1 MMNKLHIQPWRI
13 TAQGAITEFTQSIFS
28 VGNGFLGLRGF
39 SLQQPKGLLHDHAMF
54 RAGLYEYIKPGIT
67 DLVQLPDVL
76 GLRLTGHKEANIHHE
91 LDLRTG
97 VYTQRWQDSH
107 VQVTAQRMA
116 SMADPQLICVRLT
129 LTAQRG
135 CDVQIESAVD
145 DQVANLP
152 IHDDQMVTDKEAV
165 PLLETVSRQADELV
179 MQTVHS
185 HRRVR
190 FLITLTGRMQAHLE
204 AGESLTVEKR
214 VRVLVDEELPREEA
228 ADPGRRTRTH
238 GPHCGGTAISSW
250 MAMSAY
256 REAFAT
262 TSSSCCAP
270 MPPGTRGY
278 LSAPG
283 ASPTGGTKATPSG
296 IRTSFC
302 FPSSAGS
309 GPRRRRRWRAS
320 A

>member
-1 MMNKLHIQPWRI
+1 MMNELHIQPWRI
-13 TAQGAITEFTQSIFS
+13 TAQGAVTEFTQSIFS
-28 VGNGFLGLRGF
+28 IGNGFLGLRGF

-76 GLRLTGHKEANIHHE
+76 GLRLTGHQEENVRHE

-97 VYTQRWQDSH
+97 VYTQSWQDSH

-129 LTAQRG
+129 LTAQEG
-135 CDVQIESAVD
+135 CDVQMESVVD
-145 DQVANLP
+145 DRVANLP
-152 IHDDQMVTDKEAV
+152 IHDDQMVTDSESV
-165 PLLETVSRQADELV
+165 RLLETVRHQGNELM

-214 VRVLVDEELPREEA
+214 VRVLVDEESPRADA
-228 ADPGRRTRTH
+228 ADPWAENEDAWAALWRDCDIQLEGDAGIQGGIRYNIFQLLCANAAGDAGVSIGARGITH
-238 GPHCGGTAISSW
+238 GRYKGGSL
-250 MAMSAY
+250 
-256 REAFAT
+256 R
-262 TSSSCCAP
+262 
-270 MPPGTRGY
+270 
-278 LSAPG
+278 
-283 ASPTGGTKATPSG
+283 
-296 IRTSFC
+296 
-302 FPSSAGS
+302 
-309 GPRRRRRWRAS
+309 
-320 A
+320 